1 MPGTL
6 ETLQTTFPPFLPS
19 PWDAHVPFQA
29 VHGRW
34 PIVVAPPDGHV
45 SDEAADR
52 HVDTA
57 AGAEEAAF
65 LEQVAQVATAS
76 HL

>member
-1 MPGTL
+1 MPI
-6 ETLQTTFPPFLPS
+6 F
-19 PWDAHVPFQA
+19 PFQA

-65 LEQVAQVATAS
+65 LEQVAQVAWPRNYLNAS
-76 HL
+76 DVFTKVGLTS